1 MTTAMEAIMDLTME
15 GRNTPVLPEWRAL
28 VEEKL
33 AGLARGHED
42 IVRARVTI
50 TKHPRHLRGHD
61 EVLMTVTVPG
71 ELLTVQRTG
80 DEAEEALFQACEV
93 MAREVKSYRAQRH
106 RTAKSPGPRPR
117 GVVATWFP
125 DRGYGFIRTEGDREV
140 YLHRRSVTNH
150 DEAAIALG
158 AQVEFELEEGEKGPQ
173 AARVTL
179 RR

>member
-1 MTTAMEAIMDLTME
+1 MDLTIE

-28 VEEKL
+28 VEGKL
-33 AGLARGHED
+33 AGLARGHGD
-42 IVRARVTI
+42 VLHARVAV

-61 EVLMTVTVPG
+61 EVLMVLTVPG
-71 ELLTVQRTG
+71 GALTVQRTG
-80 DEAEEALFQACEV
+80 AAVEDALFEACEV
-93 MAREVKSYRAQRH
+93 MARELKSYRAKRY

-140 YLHRRSVTNH
+140 YFHRRSVANH
-150 DEAAIALG
+150 DQAAIALG
-158 AQVEFELEEGEKGPQ
+158 SQVEFELEEGEKGPQ

>member
-1 MTTAMEAIMDLTME
+1 MDLTIE

-33 AGLARGHED
+33 AHLARGHHD
-42 IVRARVTI
+42 IVHARVTV

-61 EVLMTVTVPG
+61 EVVMVLSVPG
-71 ELLTVQRTG
+71 EVLTVQRRG
-80 DEAEEALFQACEV
+80 ADGEDALFQACEV
-93 MAREVKSYRAQRH
+93 IARELKGYRARH
-106 RTAKSPGPRPR
+106 YRQARVPGPRPR

-140 YLHRRSVTNH
+140 YFHQRSVANH
-150 DEAAIALG
+150 DRAAIALG
-158 AQVEFELEEGEKGPQ
+158 AQVEFEMEEGAKGPQ